1 MQVSGRSC
9 TGLCN
14 LFGRHCV
21 VMVEVICVCCLVDIV
36 CLFLFSVSEEKMYF
50 NFQKIMLALLALAG
64 DVKTNPEMVG
74 NVHALNFM
82 GGIGALLIALSWFL
96 AFIFSGVTGAFSAA
110 ALPGAQVYT
119 DSCQALIDFPLKL
132 STSSTTTSSTT
143 TTTTTTDADGNEV
156 TKTDSTTAETS
167 TNSSSEIDMIDG
179 CWKNMSVY
187 TILGMEDAL
196 TFQNINFGNID
207 TLEADLSNAASMDEL
222 KTAVEALPE
231 GCESKPNVQAAF
243 ETLKDSIANVDKS
256 ITDYRDTLVDVEVV
270 SIASLDV
277 SVNKIKLAGACGF
290 LKSTWD
296 ETYAILCEEG
306 KSAFS
311 TLGISTML
319 LAVAGLFIGIALL
332 YVNRRCGGHGPIAAS
347 EDNTKISPEDEYD
360 Y

>member
-1 MQVSGRSC
+1 
-9 TGLCN
+9 
-14 LFGRHCV
+14 
-21 VMVEVICVCCLVDIV
+21 
-36 CLFLFSVSEEKMYF
+36 
-50 NFQKIMLALLALAG
+50 MLALLALAG

-74 NVHALNFM
+74 NVHALNFI

-207 TLEADLSNAASMDEL
+207 TLEADLS
-222 KTAVEALPE
+222 K
-231 GCESKPNVQAAF
+231 C
-243 ETLKDSIANVDKS
+243 
-256 ITDYRDTLVDVEVV
+256 R
-270 SIASLDV
+270 
-277 SVNKIKLAGACGF
+277 
-290 LKSTWD
+290 
-296 ETYAILCEEG
+296 
-306 KSAFS
+306 
-311 TLGISTML
+311 
-319 LAVAGLFIGIALL
+319 
-332 YVNRRCGGHGPIAAS
+332 
-347 EDNTKISPEDEYD
+347 EYG
-360 Y
+360 

>member
-1 MQVSGRSC
+1 
-9 TGLCN
+9 
-14 LFGRHCV
+14 
-21 VMVEVICVCCLVDIV
+21 
-36 CLFLFSVSEEKMYF
+36 
-50 NFQKIMLALLALAG
+50 
-64 DVKTNPEMVG
+64 
-74 NVHALNFM
+74 
-82 GGIGALLIALSWFL
+82 
-96 AFIFSGVTGAFSAA
+96 
-110 ALPGAQVYT
+110 
-119 DSCQALIDFPLKL
+119 
-132 STSSTTTSSTT
+132 
-143 TTTTTTDADGNEV
+143 
-156 TKTDSTTAETS
+156 
-167 TNSSSEIDMIDG
+167 
-179 CWKNMSVY
+179 
-187 TILGMEDAL
+187 
-196 TFQNINFGNID
+196 
-207 TLEADLSNAASMDEL
+207 MDEL
-222 KTAVEALPE
+222 ETAVEALPE
-231 GCESKPNVQAAF
+231 ECESKTNVQAAF